1 MEKISENN
9 RRNIVFCFLHNI
21 YEGICSN
28 IFALGLKFSDF
39 VPKASSVLR
48 NFPTFLALDF
58 PQLSDVLRKRVK
70 FHINLWKVLKRVLNG
85 LLDLSLYWVTITS
98 IFLSSNTGLL
108 SKMGRFLSLRME
120 IQNSEGKMKSVQC
133 WDKNTFS
140 FPIGKR

>member
-1 MEKISENN
+1 MEKLSQNN
-9 RRNIVFCFLHNI
+9 RRNIAFCFLHNI

-58 PQLSDVLRKRVK
+58 PQLSDALRKRVR
-70 FHINLWKVLKRVLNG
+70 FHINLRKGLKRALNG

-98 IFLSSNTGLL
+98 IFLSSNTGLQ

-120 IQNSEGKMKSVQC
+120 IQNLEGKMKSVQC
-133 WDKNTFS
+133 
-140 FPIGKR
+140 